1 MVRCARHRQRIYLG
15 YMVVSNN
22 FMVRSYN
29 HLVVRCNLKCAK
41 MDGMEKTSFDRLLMD
56 VFREMG
62 AHRPEQVAPGWSL
75 SLSEIYALNI
85 LAERAPL
92 SQQDLG
98 AALSLEKSSVSR
110 LVQQLEQRGWVL
122 RERGVHDSRLRLL
135 RLSEEGAQITEQV
148 QRHMSEA
155 HAMLFERLTQHE
167 QAALLEGLTALRHAL
182 QSPDW
187 RLRATSDVEA
197 THE

>member
-1 MVRCARHRQRIYLG
+1 
-15 YMVVSNN
+15 
-22 FMVRSYN
+22 
-29 HLVVRCNLKCAK
+29 
-41 MDGMEKTSFDRLLMD
+41 METSSFDSLLMD

-85 LAERAPL
+85 LSERAPL

-122 RERGVHDSRLRLL
+122 RERGAHDNRLRLL
-135 RLSEEGAQITEQV
+135 RLSDEGASVAEQV
-148 QRHMSEA
+148 QENMHTA
-155 HAMLFERLTQHE
+155 HATLFELLAPHE
-167 QAALLEGLTALRHAL
+167 QSALVEGLTALRRVMQGPEWRMHAEANGH
-182 QSPDW
+182 
-187 RLRATSDVEA
+187 RAPERDGKS
-197 THE
+197 